1 MKTNVELIHLI
12 GFCDAGI
19 SFLVSVFFF
28 IIFFTD
34 LFFAES
40 LLLCRLFSSCR
51 DQGLLSSYCAQV
63 SYCCGLS
70 CYRAQAQ
77 GCSGFR
83 SCIVWAQ

>member
-1 MKTNVELIHLI
+1 MKTNVEVIHLI
-12 GFCDAGI
+12 GFCDTGI
-19 SFLVSVFFF
+19 SFLAGVFFF

-40 LLLCRLFSSCR
+40 LLLCRLFSGCR

-63 SYCCGLS
+63 SYCSGLS
-70 CYRAQAQ
+70 CYRPQAL